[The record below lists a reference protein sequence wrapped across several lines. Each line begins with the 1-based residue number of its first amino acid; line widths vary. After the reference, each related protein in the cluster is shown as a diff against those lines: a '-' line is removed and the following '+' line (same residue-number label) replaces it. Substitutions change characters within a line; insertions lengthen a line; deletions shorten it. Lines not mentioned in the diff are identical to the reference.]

1 MALLD
6 RLKGRV
12 ETDLT
17 DLELETMIDE
27 TMAEIEARF
36 GVIAAITILMGGNR
50 KFLVVHRP
58 INEALTITVVEVS
71 VAFAGGAANET
82 TLAADDYRIHDG
94 GRSLERL
101 IDGTNGATSWA
112 PVVKLTYTPASD
124 QARRDEVVIRV
135 VMADVARGTG
145 GGLASERKGDW
156 AVTYRDSAISERE
169 ALIASLAPR
178 GRMMMA

>member
-1 MALLD
+1 MALLN

-27 TMAEIEARF
+27 TVAEIEARF
-36 GVIAAITILMGGNR
+36 GIVGSITILLDGRR
-50 KFLVVHRP
+50 KFMVVHRP
-58 INEALTITVVEVS
+58 INEGLTVTVVEIS
-71 VAFAGGAANET
+71 VAFAGGSANET
-82 TLAADDYRIHDG
+82 TLSADDYRIRDG
-94 GRSLERL
+94 GRTIERL
-101 IDGTNGATSWA
+101 LDGTNGATSWA
-112 PVVKLTYTPASD
+112 PVVQLTYTPTSD
-124 QARRDEVVIRV
+124 QPQRDEVVIRV
-135 VMADVARGTG
+135 VMADIGRSTG